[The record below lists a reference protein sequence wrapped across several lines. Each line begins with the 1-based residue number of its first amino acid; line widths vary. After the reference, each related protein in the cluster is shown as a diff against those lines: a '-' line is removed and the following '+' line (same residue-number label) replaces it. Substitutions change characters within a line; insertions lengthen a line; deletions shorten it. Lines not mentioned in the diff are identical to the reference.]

1 MNKSSDVPSSDRAS
15 RSEWEAYLE
24 ITLDGNLVSH
34 HVLSDPHVLVGRTPT
49 SQVFLDHPSVSRYHA
64 ELVCDP
70 FGRWW
75 VRDLGSTNGTSVNG
89 VLVSER
95 VLNPG
100 DVVGVA
106 DYTLRVHLPGSSVP
120 TRGVVTS
127 GSSSASGNTFDDLEL
142 ARVEALG
149 SISRQAA
156 RARQISVAHLSTVVA
171 TSRRFLATENRDERL
186 ASLCSL
192 MVGADFPADVACVLR
207 VNAADLTPTMLC
219 PPHFRDPGRAGQAP
233 YVSQSVMRAL
243 LQGREPVLASNVRAP
258 DVGVELTLSN
268 SVRKLS
274 VIACPL
280 ASSDDRLDVFYV
292 KLPAKYGTVE
302 WLILVTLV
310 AEVYQQAE
318 STWAARQHARAQA
331 AVERELDMA
340 RQIQQGLVPHSPH
353 FERIEVAL
361 GFNPC
366 KWVGGDYV
374 DAVPMLDG
382 RALFVL
388 ADVCGKGMQAA
399 LVTSSLHTMV
409 HLVVDAGGS
418 LSRLVHRLNRHLCS
432 YLPEHSFVTL
442 VCVALDPETGAYE
455 CVNAGHPPPFLIGPD
470 GRLRH
475 MQSAVNPPL
484 GLAPFA
490 FEVQAGTL
498 EPGEMMALYSDGL
511 TELRNEARQM
521 LGGEQLG
528 AGLARVYV
536 SMAGAPIDE
545 IGAKLTAMLDTYR
558 GRKLAEDDS
567 TFLLARRKGFA
578 LRASYTDL
586 LGLPPPE
593 GSGGPLTT
601 RP

>member
-1 MNKSSDVPSSDRAS
+1 MNKSSEVPSSDRAS

-120 TRGVVTS
+120 ARGVVTGG
-127 GSSSASGNTFDDLEL
+127 GSVSSGNTFDDLEL

-171 TSRRFLATENRDERL
+171 TSRRFLATESRDERL

-192 MVGADFPADVACVLR
+192 MVGADFPADVACIFR
-207 VNAADLTPTMLC
+207 VNAADLQPTMLC
-219 PPHFRDPGRAGQAP
+219 PPHFRDPARTGQAP
-233 YVSQSVMRAL
+233 YVSQSVIRAI
-243 LQGREPVLASNVRAP
+243 LQGREPVLASNVKAP
-258 DVGVELTLSN
+258 DVGVELTLS
-268 SVRKLS
+268 SAVRKLA

-340 RQIQQGLVPHSPH
+340 RQIQQGLVPHSPN

-409 HLVVDAGGS
+409 HLVVDSGGS

-432 YLPEHSFVTL
+432 YLPEHSFVTM

-490 FEVQAGTL
+490 FEVQSGTL

-545 IGAKLTAMLDTYR
+545 IGAKLTAMLDNYR

-586 LGLPPPE
+586 LGLPPLE
-593 GSGGPLTT
+593 GGGPLTT

>member
-1 MNKSSDVPSSDRAS
+1 MNKSSDVPSSDRS

-120 TRGVVTS
+120 ARGVVTG
-127 GSSSASGNTFDDLEL
+127 GSVSSSGNTFDDLEL

-171 TSRRFLATENRDERL
+171 TSRRFLATESREERL

-192 MVGADFPADVACVLR
+192 MVGADFPADVACVFR
-207 VNAADLTPTMLC
+207 VNAGDLTPTMLS
-219 PPHFRDPGRAGQAP
+219 PPHFRDPARVGQAP
-233 YVSQSVMRAL
+233 YVSQSVIRTII
-243 LQGREPVLASNVRAP
+243 QGREPVLASNVRAP

-340 RQIQQGLVPHSPH
+340 RQIQQGLVPHSPN

-442 VCVALDPETGAYE
+442 VCVAIDPETGAYE
-455 CVNAGHPPPFLIGPD
+455 CVNAGHPPPFVIGPD

-586 LGLPPPE
+586 LGLPPLE
-593 GSGGPLTT
+593 GGGPLTSP